1 MDPDEFESHVF
12 KWIQINFTIFKW
24 IQINFTIFKCIQMN
38 LSHIYSNGF
47 NRPRLKITPVATTR
61 TTTPEATTRMP
72 LNFELHTHAPVWDGV
87 KRATQVSGN
96 SVGA

>member
-1 MDPDEFESHVF
+1 MPLNLKLHESRVEGVVCLFQPKPHQQA
-12 KWIQINFTIFKW
+12 KAG
-24 IQINFTIFKCIQMN
+24 
-38 LSHIYSNGF
+38 H

-72 LNFELHTHAPVWDGV
+72 LNLELHTHAPVWDGV
-87 KRATQVSGN
+87 KRAAQVSGN